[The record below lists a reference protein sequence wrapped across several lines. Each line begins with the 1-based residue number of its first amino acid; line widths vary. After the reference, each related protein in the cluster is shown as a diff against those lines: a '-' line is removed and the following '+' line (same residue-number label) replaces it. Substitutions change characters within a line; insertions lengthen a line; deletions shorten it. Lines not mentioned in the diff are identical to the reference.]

1 MIKYFKN
8 RFINKIMN
16 YYDYQILSLSIEIG
30 YNDKYSEQEIDSM
43 INKINKFD
51 EIVNALKYILV
62 DLNNNRF

>member
-30 YNDKYSEQEIDSM
+30 YNDKYSGQEIDSM
-43 INKINKFD
+43 INKIDKFN
-51 EIVNALKYILV
+51 EIVNVLKYILV

>member
-43 INKINKFD
+43 INKIDKFD